1 MHFLFPAAVIVLV
14 PVHWLFY
21 YFPSSSS
28 SFLLFSLLVLLLIFS
43 VFPPPPRPHFYCF
56 YLLNRP
62 AERGKLKFQ
71 KSTTCIFWPQKFS
84 FKLPIVLKTDFERR
98 DNALE
103 IDFGLW
109 SLPFFHRT
117 ETFKILKIM
126 KNLQNITFSFKLSK
140 SPLEMCAIMYS
151 CE

>member
-1 MHFLFPAAVIVLV
+1 MDINEGKDKLALFSTKYSVLLT
-14 PVHWLFY
+14 PLPFRFYLSPQSLLHNFIIFPPQCFYSLLHNFY
-21 YFPSSSS
+21 YFPSSYSSSS

-84 FKLPIVLKTDFERR
+84 FKLPIVLKTDFKRR

-103 IDFGLW
+103 IDFGL
-109 SLPFFHRT
+109 
-117 ETFKILKIM
+117 
-126 KNLQNITFSFKLSK
+126 
-140 SPLEMCAIMYS
+140 
-151 CE
+151 